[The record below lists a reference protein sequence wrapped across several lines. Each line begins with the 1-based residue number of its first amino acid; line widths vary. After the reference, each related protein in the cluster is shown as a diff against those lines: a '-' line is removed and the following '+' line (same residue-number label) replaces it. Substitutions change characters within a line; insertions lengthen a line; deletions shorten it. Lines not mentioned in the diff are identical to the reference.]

1 MNNDCYIINRMYAGD
16 YIIGNNIGH
25 EIINLFSDDNGDNYI
40 YVNSDGL
47 INPEYNSK
55 VKGVILVRKTDSI
68 HRLEV
73 LGIAKVDKESQIS
86 YKSKKLTRQ
95 ERLAEQDKIMDE
107 YLAKHTIA
115 YGGISQSDLFA
126 KNKFRGNYENYH
138 VITFKAKELLLPY
151 LEEDKKIYISDRK
164 NEELSDCHLEDVT
177 FPNQSLKQYISKD
190 KFPRAFNEIE
200 RLIAN
205 DKLWDRNRKTEK
217 LKNVGKKLKEG
228 DNFNYLDI
236 IGKQDDENVFSNLI
250 AYFIE
255 NDRRL
260 LAAFCKEVLGI
271 DNISDA
277 ATIEREKSADGPRI
291 DIYIEDENNAVVI
304 ENKIKSEVNG
314 TEERHNFTGNLTK
327 SQLED
332 YYNYVEKN
340 AGNRTK
346 KYFIL
351 MPNYHHIDLQKYKHS
366 EKYIKIE
373 YSDLVKF
380 FDRHNFSNSEEEKYY
395 EDFKKA
401 LRRHAE
407 NYYDDQ
413 YAIMKKRFI
422 RRIMECRK

>member
-16 YIIGNNIGH
+16 YISGNNIGH

-47 INPEYNSK
+47 INPEYNGK

-73 LGIAKVDKESQIS
+73 LGIAKVDSESQIS
-86 YKSKKLTRQ
+86 YKSKKLTRP
-95 ERLAEQDKIMDE
+95 ERLTEQDEIMDK
-107 YLAKHTIA
+107 YLAEHNIT
-115 YGGISQSDLFA
+115 YGGVSQSDLFA

-138 VITFKAKELLLPY
+138 IITFKAKELLLPY
-151 LEEDKKIYISDRK
+151 LEEDKKVYISDSK
-164 NEELSDCHLEDVT
+164 NEDPSDCHLREVT

-190 KFPRAFNEIE
+190 KFPEAFNAIE
-200 RLIAN
+200 KLIAN
-205 DKLWDRNRKTEK
+205 NKLWDKNRKTEK

-255 NDRRL
+255 NDKKL
-260 LAAFCKEVLGI
+260 LKAFCKEVLGVE
-271 DNISDA
+271 NISENVA
-277 ATIEREKSADGPRI
+277 IEREKSADGPRI
-291 DIYIEDENNAVVI
+291 DIYIEDENNAIVI

-314 TEERHNFTGNLTK
+314 TEERHNFTGDLMK

-332 YYNYVEKN
+332 YYNFVEKS
-340 AGNRTK
+340 AGDRIK

-351 MPNYHHIDLQKYKHS
+351 MPNYHRIDLKKYKHS
-366 EKYIKIE
+366 EKYTKIE
-373 YSDLVKF
+373 YSDLARF
-380 FDRHNFSNSEEEKYY
+380 FDKHDFQNTEERNYY

-422 RRIMECRK
+422 HRIMECRK

>member
-1 MNNDCYIINRMYAGD
+1 MYAGD
-16 YIIGNNIGH
+16 YISGSNIGH

-47 INPEYNSK
+47 INPEYNGK
-55 VKGVILVRKTDSI
+55 VRGVILVRKTDSI

-73 LGIAKVDKESQIS
+73 LGIARVDEDSQIS
-86 YKSKKLTRQ
+86 YKSKKLKRP
-95 ERLAEQDKIMDE
+95 ERLIEQDSIMDE
-107 YLAKHTIA
+107 YLAKHDIT
-115 YGGISQSDLFA
+115 YGGVSQSELFA

-138 VITFKAKELLLPY
+138 IITFKAKKLLLPY
-151 LEEDKKIYISDRK
+151 REEEKKVYITDSKSKEPSKCQLD
-164 NEELSDCHLEDVT
+164 EVI
-177 FPNQSLKQYISKD
+177 FPNQSLKQYIDKS
-190 KFPRAFNEIE
+190 KFPKAFDEISK
-200 RLIAN
+200 LIAN
-205 DKLWDRNRKTEK
+205 DELWDKGRKTEK

-236 IGKQDDENVFSNLI
+236 IGKQDDENVFSNLL

-255 NDRRL
+255 NDRDL
-260 LAAFCKEVLGI
+260 LKDFCGEVLGV
-271 DNISDA
+271 SDIA
-277 ATIEREKSADGPRI
+277 DDAIIEREKSANGPRM
-291 DIYIEDENNAVVI
+291 DIYIEDANNAIVI

-314 TEERHNFTGNLTK
+314 VEERHNFTGDFIK

-332 YYNYVEKN
+332 YYNFVEKN
-340 AGNRTK
+340 AGDRKK

-351 MPNYHHIDLQKYKHS
+351 MPNYHRIDFKKYKHS
-366 EKYIKIE
+366 ENYTKIE
-373 YSDLVKF
+373 YSDLVRF
-380 FDRHNFSNSEEEKYY
+380 FDNHKYQNDGESLYY

-422 RRIMECRK
+422 HRIMECKKK

>member
-1 MNNDCYIINRMYAGD
+1 MNDDCYIINRMYAGD
-16 YIIGNNIGH
+16 YISGNNIGH

-47 INPEYNSK
+47 INPEYNGK

-73 LGIAKVDKESQIS
+73 LGIAKVDKDSQIS
-86 YKSKKLTRQ
+86 YKSKKITRP

-107 YLAKHTIA
+107 YLAEHNIT

-138 VITFKAKELLLPY
+138 IITFKAKELLLPY

-164 NEELSDCHLEDVT
+164 NEELSDCRLEEVT

-190 KFPRAFNEIE
+190 KFPKAFSEIE
-200 RLIAN
+200 KLIAN
-205 DKLWDRNRKTEK
+205 DKLWNRNRKTEK

-255 NDRRL
+255 NDEKL
-260 LAAFCKEVLGI
+260 LQSFCKEVLGVE
-271 DNISDA
+271 NISSD

-291 DIYIEDENNAVVI
+291 DIYIEDENNAIVI

-314 TEERHNFTGNLTK
+314 IEERHNFTGDLMK

-332 YYNYVEKN
+332 YYNFVEKN
-340 AGNRTK
+340 AGDRTK

-351 MPNYHHIDLQKYKHS
+351 MPNYHRIDLKKYKHS
-366 EKYIKIE
+366 EKYTRIE
-373 YSDLVKF
+373 YSDLVRF
-380 FDRHNFSNSEEEKYY
+380 FDKHVFQNTEECNYY

-422 RRIMECRK
+422 RRIMECKK